1 MASLTS
7 RLTGWAAGRIGG
19 EKARKGTMD
28 WMGKTGLGKA
38 LSFAG
43 DSAILGGAGKLLGAG
58 ARAAGMMGKAGQAAG
73 GLPAG
78 VTEVGR
84 LASANPAEAGGMV
97 ARMTSA
103 IPESAMPKMSMLDR
117 LQGLGSQIG
126 RRVGDVAEGAM
137 EFARKNPQAVGKGL
151 EAFAALQQNQAAQ
164 GLARE
169 RIGLERRQME
179 AQMARQKQMAE
190 ALAPLLAQ
198 LRARMGGMS

>member
-58 ARAAGMMGKAGQAAG
+58 ARAAG
-73 GLPAG
+73 GLPTG

-97 ARMTSA
+97 SRMVQPITSVPRSMQA
-103 IPESAMPKMSMLDR
+103 ALPASTYTPSMLDR

-137 EFARKNPQAVGKGL
+137 EFARKNPQAVGRGL